1 MDSPLFVH
9 VGVGVIAEPDRLYN
23 AMHGY
28 LSSCGVDGVKV
39 DCQAGLGL
47 VGSSLGG
54 GAAVAKKWVC
64 GLAGRGGRREG
75 REYGKGGGRGGNG
88 GEGTEGMEG
97 TEGTE
102 GRKGGERRRA
112 GGERRGTM

>member
-1 MDSPLFVH
+1 MH

-64 GLAGRGGRREG
+64 GLGGKGGGGREGRREG
-75 REYGKGGGRGGNG
+75 RGKGRERRERRERREGRAERGEKGGEGEGKGG
-88 GEGTEGMEG
+88 EPC
-97 TEGTE
+97 
-102 GRKGGERRRA
+102 ERR
-112 GGERRGTM
+112 